1 MHNDQ
6 ISYNN
11 DIEFFIYQTSD
22 HLADLDY
29 DSLRLPM
36 TFAGLLSCPPLGE
49 LILLPLCLFLPL
61 HIPQLMDNC
70 ATNAPSNDAF
80 FLLIMCS

>member
-11 DIEFFIYQTSD
+11 DIEFFIYKTSD
-22 HLADLDY
+22 HLADLDS

-36 TFAGLLSCPPLGE
+36 TFAGLLSCPPLE
-49 LILLPLCLFLPL
+49 ELLPLPLELFLPL
-61 HIPQLMDNC
+61 PLPQLMDDYC
-70 ATNAPSNDAF
+70 ANAPSNHVCVM
-80 FLLIMCS
+80 LSLCS